1 MSSEE
6 IMFFAH
12 HGDMGVDQSK
22 VKSNCFVLLVLLT
35 FYARKIIG

>member
-6 IMFFAH
+6 IMFYAH

-22 VKSNCFVLLVLLT
+22 VKSCFVLLVLLT
-35 FYARKIIG
+35 FYARKITG